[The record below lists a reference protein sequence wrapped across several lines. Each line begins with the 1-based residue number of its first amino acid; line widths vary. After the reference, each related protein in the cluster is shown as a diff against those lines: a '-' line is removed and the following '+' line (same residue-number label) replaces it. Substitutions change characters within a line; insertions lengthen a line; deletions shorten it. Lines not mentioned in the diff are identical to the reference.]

1 MSGAGMKPEMVMLDQ
16 ACAAAGGPPHMA
28 PVVFALPPERQLSV
42 QIGEVDRQLSTRSN
56 APPQANKCF
65 PVEYC
70 NHDNGLFA
78 HIPVVYPPTVSLQ
91 RKVTYSICA
100 CPHP

>member
-1 MSGAGMKPEMVMLDQ
+1 MSGAGMKPEMVMSDQ
-16 ACAAAGGPPHMA
+16 ACAAGGGPPPHMT

-56 APPQANKCF
+56 ALQANKCF
-65 PVEYC
+65 PAEYC
-70 NHDNGLFA
+70 IHDNGLFA

-91 RKVTYSICA
+91 RKVLNL

>member
-1 MSGAGMKPEMVMLDQ
+1 MSGAGMKPEMVMFDQ
-16 ACAAAGGPPHMA
+16 ACAAGGGPPPHMT

-42 QIGEVDRQLSTRSN
+42 QIAEVDRQLSTRSN
-56 APPQANKCF
+56 APQANKCF
-65 PVEYC
+65 PAEYC

-91 RKVTYSICA
+91 RKVLNLR
-100 CPHP
+100 PHP